1 VLSLSNTTPANPS
14 DFRCDQ
20 RTRDTSSHDTCGI
33 ASARSVT
40 DDLKKS
46 AIPAVFMLCMSFPY
60 ALGAC
65 AGAAASLVDA
75 SSLDMLRVCVARLLR
90 LCARASLDSFV
101 RASFAVVFVRVRSFV
116 AIDGATDM
124 DGRRMG
130 LLALRI

>member
-1 VLSLSNTTPANPS
+1 
-14 DFRCDQ
+14 
-20 RTRDTSSHDTCGI
+20 
-33 ASARSVT
+33 
-40 DDLKKS
+40 
-46 AIPAVFMLCMSFPY
+46 
-60 ALGAC
+60 
-65 AGAAASLVDA
+65 
-75 SSLDMLRVCVARLLR
+75 LDMLRVCVARLLR